1 MLLKTLSR
9 PSLYIS
15 FLVITWGI
23 VMTCHAFVQN
33 FAGVIALRVLLGI
46 FE

>member
-1 MLLKTLSR
+1 MLLSRLTR

-15 FLVITWGI
+15 FLVIAWGI
-23 VMTCHAFVQN
+23 VMTCHAFIKN
-33 FAGVIALRVLLGI
+33 FAGAVSLRVLLGV